1 VKLLVQVEI
10 YNISQKEIKMKSME
24 PVCELCGRPL
34 IFFRLTGE
42 NEGFLMARC
51 GVCEPSRF
59 GFQENAINL
68 YGFDGDHAKLITD
81 PP

>member
-1 VKLLVQVEI
+1 
-10 YNISQKEIKMKSME
+10 MKSME

-51 GVCEPSRF
+51 EVCEPSRF

-68 YGFDGDHAKLITD
+68 YGFDRDHAKQDESLQGLVATHPNPD
-81 PP
+81 L